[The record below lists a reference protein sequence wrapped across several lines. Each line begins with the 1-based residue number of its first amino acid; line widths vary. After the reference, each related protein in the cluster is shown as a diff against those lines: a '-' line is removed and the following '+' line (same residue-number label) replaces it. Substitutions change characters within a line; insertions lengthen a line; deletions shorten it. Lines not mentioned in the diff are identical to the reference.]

1 MSESNVIET
10 ERLALRHLTMDDL
23 DALALI
29 YRDPEVRK
37 YFPEGTLTYEQTR
50 EELEWIIDVYYGQH
64 GFGLVGDH
72 VQADERVHRSL
83 RAAAVDD
90 RWALGGRSGLFAG

>member
-50 EELEWIIDVYYGQH
+50 EELEWNIDV
-64 GFGLVGDH
+64 
-72 VQADERVHRSL
+72 
-83 RAAAVDD
+83 
-90 RWALGGRSGLFAG
+90 